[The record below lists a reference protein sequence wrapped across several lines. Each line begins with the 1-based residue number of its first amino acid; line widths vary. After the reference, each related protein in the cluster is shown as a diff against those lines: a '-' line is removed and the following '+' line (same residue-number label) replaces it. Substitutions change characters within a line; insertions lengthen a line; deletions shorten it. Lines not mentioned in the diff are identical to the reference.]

1 MTGLPSGFRNWEHN
15 GNGEETLTAPA
26 ATQSRTFQLVL
37 QTFGAAAGQRPEVRE
52 LAALWDACSEARTL
66 RERLDSVVALRNWIR
81 VAEEDPAL
89 PEAADPA
96 ELNQYPP
103 QFRRQHV
110 VLWLQERSP
119 DLNARLNRAVIGI
132 LEETSG
138 LTLFAETG
146 LSSDRGLVAEFS
158 ERVWRRLLPMP
169 REDSDLSKLLV
180 RLFLTHAEAERFAT
194 MPPEIFQRLVNVF
207 APAGDCEYWQPVVH
221 SLWEAFRLLGVRIQA
236 LGLSEKLRA
245 RSTPSPLLE
254 SPFFQLAR
262 TTESLEQWRE
272 ALAAVRREIKIIL
285 GRLEE
290 AGVNLDVV
298 YSLDVMSQGLDRMEA
313 IAAVLTT
320 PRGPAR
326 NQAIRGLLGR
336 VIHDRL
342 NDRSLLH
349 LIRTNMRLLA
359 TRIIDHASRTGE
371 HYIASGRR
379 EYWDMWK
386 AAAGGGLLTAG
397 TAAIKLVV
405 AHTRLPPLVLGFL
418 AGLNYAVSFVLI
430 QSCHFVLATKQPS
443 MTAATFAGV
452 IRSTRGESRWN
463 ELANHVAQIFR
474 SQIAAAFGN
483 ILAVSAAAALFD
495 VIWKTLTGRPYL
507 TVEEAEHLVHSLSPW
522 ASGTMF
528 YAALTGV
535 ILWFSGVVGGWI
547 DNWAVCRRLPQAL
560 AEHPMGEWLGQGR
573 LRRIADTLPNNVAAW
588 GGSVALGF
596 MLGMTPV
603 MGQFIGIPLD
613 VRHVTLTTG
622 TVAFAAESL
631 GRDYFYRGWML
642 ESLAGIA
649 VIFVLNLTVSFTIA
663 LLLAMRAYDLPA
675 RDHVHLLRL
684 CFKHFLQSPLDF
696 FFPPKQETS
705 VARH

>member
-1 MTGLPSGFRNWEHN
+1 
-15 GNGEETLTAPA
+15 
-26 ATQSRTFQLVL
+26 
-37 QTFGAAAGQRPEVRE
+37 
-52 LAALWDACSEARTL
+52 
-66 RERLDSVVALRNWIR
+66 
-81 VAEEDPAL
+81 
-89 PEAADPA
+89 
-96 ELNQYPP
+96 
-103 QFRRQHV
+103 
-110 VLWLQERSP
+110 
-119 DLNARLNRAVIGI
+119 
-132 LEETSG
+132 
-138 LTLFAETG
+138 
-146 LSSDRGLVAEFS
+146 
-158 ERVWRRLLPMP
+158 
-169 REDSDLSKLLV
+169 
-180 RLFLTHAEAERFAT
+180 
-194 MPPEIFQRLVNVF
+194 
-207 APAGDCEYWQPVVH
+207 
-221 SLWEAFRLLGVRIQA
+221 
-236 LGLSEKLRA
+236 
-245 RSTPSPLLE
+245 
-254 SPFFQLAR
+254 
-262 TTESLEQWRE
+262 
-272 ALAAVRREIKIIL
+272 
-285 GRLEE
+285 
-290 AGVNLDVV
+290 
-298 YSLDVMSQGLDRMEA
+298 
-313 IAAVLTT
+313 
-320 PRGPAR
+320 
-326 NQAIRGLLGR
+326 
-336 VIHDRL
+336 
-342 NDRSLLH
+342 
-349 LIRTNMRLLA
+349 
-359 TRIIDHASRTGE
+359 
-371 HYIASGRR
+371 
-379 EYWDMWK
+379 MWK